1 MFGGGIPVTKIGR
14 IAGQFAKPR
23 SADLETIDGVSLP
36 SYRGDIINGPEFTE
50 EARIPDPFRLV
61 RAYHQSAATLNL
73 LRGFSSGG
81 YGGLDRVGSWNLD
94 FMANSERGADY
105 LALAARVEEA
115 LQFLQAVGINTGSQF
130 MKETEFYTAHEC
142 LLLDYEVRVGVGCEN
157 GALGGSRVL
166 LSYSQITASSRAH
179 AVARASGAAV
189 FFSAAGCH

>member
-1 MFGGGIPVTKIGR
+1 MKVYRRVYSHNKAVTAHGWSPAQSR
-14 IAGQFAKPR
+14 RSMNSTQLCRDPHGEDHGLVAVVWAGAG
-23 SADLETIDGVSLP
+23 L
-36 SYRGDIINGPEFTE
+36 
-50 EARIPDPFRLV
+50 
-61 RAYHQSAATLNL
+61 AATLNL